1 MYNFILVDF
10 HVSIN
15 AQGTKISV
23 AITKRKVLS
32 EWKAKRTEIEFK

>member
-15 AQGTKISV
+15 AHRTKISV

-32 EWKAKRTEIEFK
+32 EWKAKRTETEFK

>member
-15 AQGTKISV
+15 AQGTKMSG
-23 AITKRKVLS
+23 ALTKRKVLS
-32 EWKAKRTEIEFK
+32 EWKAKRTETEFK